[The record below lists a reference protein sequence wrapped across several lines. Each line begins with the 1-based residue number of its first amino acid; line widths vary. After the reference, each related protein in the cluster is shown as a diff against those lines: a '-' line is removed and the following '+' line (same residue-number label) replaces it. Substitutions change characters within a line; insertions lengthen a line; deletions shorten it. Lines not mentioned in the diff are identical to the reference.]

1 MEITDIQIRLVT
13 KAIETG
19 KLKAVASIVIDNAFA
34 VHDIKIIEGK
44 DGVFI
49 AMPSRKT
56 PDGTFRDI
64 AHPINTESRTIVC
77 DKILEAYNSGS
88 GTQQ

>member
-13 KAIETG
+13 KATETG

-77 DKILEAYNSGS
+77 DKILEAYNIEA
-88 GTQQ
+88 GTQE

>member
-13 KAIETG
+13 KATETG
-19 KLKAVASIVIDNAFA
+19 KLKAVASIVIDEAFA
-34 VHDIKIIEGK
+34 IHDIKIIDGK

-64 AHPINTESRTIVC
+64 AHPINTETRTMVC
-77 DKILEAYNSGS
+77 GKILEAFKKESGE
-88 GTQQ
+88 Q

>member
-13 KAIETG
+13 KATETG

-44 DGVFI
+44 DGIFI

-77 DKILEAYNSGS
+77 DKILEAYNSVA

>member
-13 KAIETG
+13 EATETG

-64 AHPINTESRTIVC
+64 AHPINSESRSIVC
-77 DKILEAYNSGS
+77 DKILEAYNSGA

>member
-13 KAIETG
+13 KATETG

-44 DGVFI
+44 DGIFI

-64 AHPINTESRTIVC
+64 AHPINTDTRTVVC
-77 DKILEAYNSGS
+77 DKILEAYKVRLYA
-88 GTQQ
+88 QH

>member
-13 KAIETG
+13 KATETG
-19 KLKAVASIVIDNAFA
+19 KLKAVASIVIDGAIA
-34 VHDIKIIEGK
+34 VHDIKLIDGK

-64 AHPINTESRTIVC
+64 VHPINTDTRTEVC
-77 DKILEAYNSGS
+77 NAILAAYEKEAANA
-88 GTQQ
+88 Q

>member
-13 KAIETG
+13 KATETG

-77 DKILEAYNSGS
+77 DKILEAYNLGS

>member
-13 KAIETG
+13 KATETG

-77 DKILEAYNSGS
+77 DKILEAYNSGT

>member
-13 KAIETG
+13 KATETG

-64 AHPINTESRTIVC
+64 AHPINTESRSIVC

>member
-13 KAIETG
+13 KATETG
-19 KLKAVASIVIDNAFA
+19 NLKAVASIVIDEAFA
-34 VHDIKIIEGK
+34 IHDIKIIDGK
-44 DGVFI
+44 DGVFS

-64 AHPINTESRTIVC
+64 AHPINTETRTMVC
-77 DKILEAYNSGS
+77 DKILEAFKKESGE
-88 GTQQ
+88 Q

>member
-13 KAIETG
+13 KATETG

-77 DKILEAYNSGS
+77 DKILEAYNSGI

>member
-13 KAIETG
+13 KATETG
-19 KLKAVASIVIDNAFA
+19 KLKAVASIVIDEAFA
-34 VHDIKIIEGK
+34 IHDIKIIDGK

-64 AHPINTESRTIVC
+64 AHPINTETRTMVC
-77 DKILEAYNSGS
+77 DKILVAFKKESGE
-88 GTQQ
+88 Q

>member
-13 KAIETG
+13 KATETG

-44 DGVFI
+44 DGLFI

-64 AHPINTESRTIVC
+64 AHPINTESRSIVC

>member
-13 KAIETG
+13 KATETG

>member
-13 KAIETG
+13 KATETG
-19 KLKAVASIVIDNAFA
+19 KLKAVASIVIDEAFA
-34 VHDIKIIEGK
+34 IHDIKIIDGK

-64 AHPINTESRTIVC
+64 AHPINTETRTMVC
-77 DKILEAYNSGS
+77 DKILEAFKKESGE
-88 GTQQ
+88 Q

>member
-13 KAIETG
+13 KATETG

-44 DGVFI
+44 DGIFI

-64 AHPINTESRTIVC
+64 AHPINSESRSIVC
-77 DKILEAYNSGS
+77 DKILETYNSVAS
-88 GTQQ
+88 TQQ